1 MRLKVARKKKKSG
14 LLLQHLE
21 NVSWKVLEDYR
32 NVVRDMIRGRT
43 GVYAL
48 YYRKKLYYVGL
59 ASNMM
64 GRLKTHLKDRH
75 NGEWDRFSVYL
86 TADSKH
92 IKELESLLLR
102 ISKPEGN
109 RQTGNFAGAKN
120 LLRDLDQ
127 RIRNVEADH
136 RAILLGGHVAKRRL
150 RSRVRH
156 GHTSVGLIGISERR
170 IPLRAT
176 CKGKPYRA
184 TLRKDGTIGYKGEI
198 YTSPSAAARKVV
210 GRAVNGLWFWNYRD
224 DSGTW
229 VKLRT
234 INK

>member
-1 MRLKVARKKKKSG
+1 MRLKGARKKKKSG

-21 NVSWKVLEDYR
+21 DVSWKVLEDYL
-32 NVVRDMIRGRT
+32 NVIRDMTRGRT

-48 YYRKKLYYVGL
+48 YNRRKLYYVGL

-92 IKELESLLLR
+92 IKELESLILR
-102 ISKPEGN
+102 ISKPVGN

-127 RIRNVEADH
+127 RIRDVEADR
-136 RAILLGGHVAKRRL
+136 RAILLGGLVAKRRL
-150 RSRVRH
+150 RSRVRRDRP
-156 GHTSVGLIGISERR
+156 SLGLIGISERR
-170 IPLRAT
+170 IQLRARY
-176 CKGKPYRA
+176 KNKLYRA
-184 TLRKDGTIGYKGEI
+184 TIRKDGSIGYKGEI
-198 YTSPSAAARKVV
+198 FTSPSAAARKVV
-210 GRAVNGLWFWNYRD
+210 GRAVNGLWFWNFRND
-224 DSGTW
+224 AGEW
-229 VKLRT
+229 VKLLT
-234 INK
+234 LKK